1 MDMFSYCGYIKWNNM
16 VGDYMYNKPIIYKE
30 LAFVYIVNGKKFL
43 NERDAEIYQ
52 AELEIREIERGFVDA

>member
-1 MDMFSYCGYIKWNNM
+1 M
-16 VGDYMYNKPIIYKE
+16 VGDYMHDKPIIYKE